1 MELNINSPAYFTR
14 EYGVIDEIYKMCRE
28 LEAFVRPHTYSELI
42 NIVGIT
48 PIVAPIGETNIGRYK
63 EVKQCKEKSGFASV
77 SLRINYEYFTQSD
90 MEVKKVLIIENIWQ
104 SIHAI
109 SKKAQIDMEAFTKDV
124 ISFCQAA
131 QININPE
138 EELKP
143 RMKPKRRRI
152 KLGDIFEIPLPDGT
166 NAYGRL
172 HKDTTLAI
180 YNIRCKDV
188 SELPEEENYESY
200 IGVYKDLLQ
209 DGEWPVVANRS
220 FALEEEAW
228 PPPMVVVDAITQ
240 RGSLYYKGIIFPCS
254 YEECKDLEVVAAW
267 DRHHV
272 VDRLMGI
279 DIWEK
284 SLRRPMPHN
293 ITFARGLT
301 RDEISTIELRY
312 NIHFPKSLRNFLM
325 QALPVSNGFY
335 NWRDS
340 SAENVRYIKEAIARP
355 MEALKEL
362 AEASKAPV
370 LIPVYAHRYMPMV
383 DTENPPILSVHGT
396 DIIYYGENLLDYLD
410 VEFGTKKQED
420 IAFDRIQPVPFWSEI
435 MERF

>member
-1 MELNINSPAYFTR
+1 MELNINSPTYFTR

-28 LEAFVRPHTYSELI
+28 LEAFVKPHTYSELI

-63 EVKQCKEKSGFASV
+63 EVKHCKVKSGFANV

-90 MEVKKVLIIENIWQ
+90 IEVKKVLIIENIWQ
-104 SIHAI
+104 SVHAI
-109 SKKAQIDMEAFTKDV
+109 SKRAKIDMGAFTKDV

-138 EELKP
+138 EE
-143 RMKPKRRRI
+143 
-152 KLGDIFEIPLPDGT
+152 
-166 NAYGRL
+166 
-172 HKDTTLAI
+172 
-180 YNIRCKDV
+180 
-188 SELPEEENYESY
+188 
-200 IGVYKDLLQ
+200 
-209 DGEWPVVANRS
+209 
-220 FALEEEAW
+220 AW
-228 PPPMVVVDAITQ
+228 PPPKVVIDAITQ
-240 RGSLYYKGIIFPCS
+240 RGSLYYKGTISPCS

-279 DIWEK
+279 DKWEK
-284 SLRRPMPHN
+284 GLGRPMPHN
-293 ITFARGLT
+293 ISFARGLT
-301 RDEISTIELRY
+301 CDEISSIEMRY
-312 NIHFPKSLRNFLM
+312 NIHFPRSLRNFLM
-325 QALPVSNGFY
+325 QALPVSEGFY

-340 SAENVRYIKEAIARP
+340 SAENIRYIKEAIARP
-355 MEALKEL
+355 METLKES
-362 AEASKAPV
+362 AEEVELCEGWDKAPV

-383 DTENPPILSVHGT
+383 EAENPPILSVHGT
-396 DIIYYGENLLDYLD
+396 DIIYYGENLLDYLE
-410 VEFGTKKQED
+410 VEFGTKQQRD